1 MFQGNGIYM
10 TDGQATL
17 PPGVVADRL
26 AQGNFGP
33 VPNQSAPPG
42 FQIPRTL
49 TPEQLANALGTKAP
63 AAAPSAPAPSPMN
76 PGESQFDFLSRMSLV
91 DPGKYL
97 PQLYQYQIQNPN
109 WHNMGAPMMDAYGL

>member
-10 TDGQATL
+10 QDGQAVL
-17 PPGVVADRL
+17 PPGQVADRL

-49 TPEQLANALGTKAP
+49 TPEQLAQALSGRQAP
-63 AAAPSAPAPSPMN
+63 QMAQPLAMPWWQQPNSA
-76 PGESQFDFLSRMSLV
+76 F
-91 DPGKYL
+91 
-97 PQLYQYQIQNPN
+97 
-109 WHNMGAPMMDAYGL
+109 

>member
-10 TDGQATL
+10 QDGQAVI
-17 PPGVVADRL
+17 PPGQVADRL

-49 TPEQLANALGTKAP
+49 TPEQFANALSGQTAQ
-63 AAAPSAPAPSPMN
+63 SPM
-76 PGESQFDFLSRMSLV
+76 QQMAQ
-91 DPGKYL
+91 
-97 PQLYQYQIQNPN
+97 PQ
-109 WHNMGAPMMDAYGL
+109 APMPQAPMNDAAFAEQMMRMMPNFGQRGN

>member
-17 PPGVVADRL
+17 PPGMVADRL

-42 FQIPRTL
+42 FQIPQTL
-49 TPEQLANALGTKAP
+49 TPEQLAQALGGRTAQQPPMAP
-63 AAAPSAPAPSPMN
+63 QAPAPIASPLAA
-76 PGESQFDFLSRMSLV
+76 P
-91 DPGKYL
+91 PATPWW
-97 PQLYQYQIQNPN
+97 PQPN
-109 WHNMGAPMMDAYGL
+109 TAF

>member
-49 TPEQLANALGTKAP
+49 TPEQLANALGGQAPPPPQAP
-63 AAAPSAPAPSPMN
+63 AAAPQPPFQQQTPDIYTNSFYTNSFQTPFGWAT
-76 PGESQFDFLSRMSLV
+76 PGGGM
-91 DPGKYL
+91 
-97 PQLYQYQIQNPN
+97 
-109 WHNMGAPMMDAYGL
+109 